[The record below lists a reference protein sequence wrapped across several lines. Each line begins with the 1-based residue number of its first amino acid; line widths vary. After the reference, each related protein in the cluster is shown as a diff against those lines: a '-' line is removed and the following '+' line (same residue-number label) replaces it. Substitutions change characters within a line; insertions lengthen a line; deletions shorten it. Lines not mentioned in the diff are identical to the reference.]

1 MSGRDLSM
9 AGSDRTLAEPRR
21 LIEHGEASRDM
32 AAASLRD
39 ILRTLLRRRWPMIGI
54 MLGAVLCSL
63 AYLLLESSTYT
74 ASTRVL
80 VRVGRDKLTAVATAD
95 NAPGSFV
102 FSERPENVNDGIE
115 IFASP
120 AVLERSFPVLRAR
133 LEEMRANAPP
143 PPPWRQRLDDARASV
158 SDLMRTVLRPV
169 RQVFGVR
176 ELTGDEAL
184 VEEFRRAISAAPI
197 KETSVFVAAF
207 RWSDP
212 TFAAF
217 AMNTILDSFLLEHVR
232 VMSASR
238 DAADFYRGEAAR
250 IENELQGVAATL
262 TTYGRDNR
270 LTDPTA
276 EKQVVLGLIASLERE
291 IATAQVAQEQ
301 TRRRIDD
308 VRRQYADGTA
318 WPSTPGIPQV
328 TLSQMSDLDARF
340 AELLNQRSLLL
351 RQMLPTSRDVRLLDE
366 QIGALR
372 LQKRDALLGY
382 LEDRLRA
389 DQEVQSATE
398 VRLAEARQRLDR
410 VQEIESGYLELQGRR
425 DMLLTRN
432 RDLQREVE
440 RLTLNL
446 ALDTEQPASVRVL
459 ARASPPVLP
468 TWPRRSLVVGL
479 AAAFG
484 LLLAIAYAVFAQFF
498 DRSVSTEG
506 DLRRVLGV
514 PVLGRLP
521 ELPRLR

>member
-1 MSGRDLSM
+1 MSGRYLSTS
-9 AGSDRTLAEPRR
+9 GPDRTPAEPRR
-21 LIEHGEASRDM
+21 FIEHTEAPRDVP
-32 AAASLRD
+32 AVSLRD
-39 ILRTLLRRRWPMIGI
+39 IVRTLFRRRWPIIGI

-80 VRVGRDKLTAVATAD
+80 VRVGREKLTSVATAD
-95 NAPGSFV
+95 NTPGSFI

-115 IFASP
+115 ILASP
-120 AVLERSFPVLRAR
+120 AVLERSFPALKAR
-133 LEEMRANAPP
+133 LEEMQANAPP
-143 PPPWRQRLDDARASV
+143 PPPWRRRLNEAREYV
-158 SDLMRTVLRPV
+158 SGAVRTVMDPV
-169 RQVFGVR
+169 RRLFGVR

-184 VEEFRRAISAAPI
+184 AEEFRRALSAAPV
-197 KETSVFVAAF
+197 KETSIFVAAF

-217 AMNTILDSFLLEHVR
+217 AMNSLLDSFLLEHVR

-250 IENELQGVAATL
+250 IEAELQTVSSNL
-262 TTYGRDNR
+262 TTYGRENR

-276 EKQVVLGLIASLERE
+276 EKQLVLGLISSLERE
-291 IATAQVAQEQ
+291 IATAQVSQEQ
-301 TRRRIDD
+301 TRRRIDE
-308 VRRQYADGTA
+308 VRQQFADPA
-318 WPSTPGIPQV
+318 NWPSTPGIPQV
-328 TLSQMSDLDARF
+328 ALAQMSDLDARY
-340 AELLNQRSLLL
+340 AELLNQRSILL
-351 RQMLPTSRDVRLLDE
+351 RQLLPTSRDVRLLDE
-366 QIGALR
+366 QIAALR
-372 LQKRDALLGY
+372 IQKRDALLGY

-389 DQEVQSATE
+389 EQEAQGATTI
-398 VRLAEARQRLDR
+398 RLAEARQRLDR

-425 DMLLTRN
+425 DMLLSRH
-432 RDLQREVE
+432 RDLHREAE
-440 RLTLNL
+440 RLTLGQ

-459 ARASPPVLP
+459 ARASPPPLP

-498 DRSVSTEG
+498 DRSVSTEN
-506 DLRRVLGV
+506 DLRQTLHL

-521 ELPRLR
+521 EMARLR